1 MHKILCRDQ
10 ETLSQDPSKALLQ
23 AFGATEAEWLEVARA
38 NEWMDGTTAAVAL
51 VDRGEG
57 RCIVGNVGDSEVL
70 LGTRLDNDE
79 TRHAILTEVHHLKR
93 NAQETARV
101 SAAGGRLWHGRL

>member
-23 AFGATEAEWLEVARA
+23 AFGATEAEWLEVARN

-51 VDRGEG
+51 VDRREG
-57 RCIVGNVGDSEVL
+57 RCIVGNVGDSEVI
-70 LGTRLDNDE
+70 LGTRLDNDD
-79 TRHAILTEVHHLKR
+79 TPHYVILTEVHHLKR
-93 NAQETARV
+93 NTQETARV
-101 SAAGGRLWHGRL
+101 NELGGRLW